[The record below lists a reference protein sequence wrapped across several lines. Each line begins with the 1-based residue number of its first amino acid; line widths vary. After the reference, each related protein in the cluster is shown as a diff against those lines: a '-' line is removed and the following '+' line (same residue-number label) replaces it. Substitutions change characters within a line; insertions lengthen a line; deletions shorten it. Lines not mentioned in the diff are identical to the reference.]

1 MRRTLIALA
10 FVAGL
15 VAACSGSSATGGLP
29 AGGTQPAATQPAA
42 TQAAA
47 ATQAP
52 AATTLTAGS
61 SVGAGNPTSG
71 VPKTPVA
78 CSLLTPD
85 EAAVAI
91 GAVVNP
97 GAGPVDPSENVCT
110 FGGKAL
116 ADMVNFVEIALVD
129 PVEFTPTRA
138 AIPSVF
144 EPTPASGLGEA
155 AYYVKS
161 YLPNNSGTSMTLYV
175 SKGGT
180 IIRIDVVHHGAS
192 DGDLMAA
199 EKTLAI
205 AALGRM

>member
-1 MRRTLIALA
+1 MRRTLIALG

-29 AGGTQPAATQPAA
+29 AGGSQPAGA
-42 TQAAA
+42 TQAVA

-52 AATTLTAGS
+52 AATTATAGS

-78 CSLLTPD
+78 CSLLTSD

-144 EPTPASGLGEA
+144 EPTPASGLGDA

-161 YLPNNSGTSMTLYV
+161 YLPNNSGTSMTLYL

-180 IIRIDVVHHGAS
+180 IVRIDVVHHGAS
-192 DGDLMAA
+192 DSQLMAA
-199 EKTLAI
+199 EKTLAL